1 MNKNLFTKCSEAF
14 LCKINFDPF
23 LIIKINVLL
32 VDLIETIFRTRK
44 AFMTPETKIRNQIL
58 KMINRI
64 PKEKLADIEKYLE
77 KLESQNSKKKNILS
91 YAGIWK
97 DMDDD
102 LLKEFTDQLIPR
114 RQASKRRNDEKSPD

>member
-1 MNKNLFTKCSEAF
+1 M
-14 LCKINFDPF
+14 CKINFDPF